1 MLSAKTLNKMFCSI
15 KRIFIILSLL
25 CLIGQSSFA
34 LSQKEEDA
42 IFRDFAWQEF
52 TELPKDERPT
62 IGLTLSA
69 GALRGASHIG
79 VVEVLSESGLPID
92 YMSGTSMGCI
102 VGALFNAGLPL
113 EHLQDLV
120 NDIKINY
127 ISRDFNIGGIL
138 KYLFTEKLF
147 SSEQFQEF
155 IDQEVGSKNFEDLP
169 RPFACVSADIKTG
182 EKVIFD
188 SGPLALGVRAS
199 MNLPG
204 VFKPV
209 EYRQRL
215 LVDGGVVDYM
225 PVDLVK
231 KMGADFTIAVYALP
245 NFSNGAPSNVLG
257 YVLRMGDLR
266 GAALTEGSEH
276 AADFVILSRVADIGS
291 ANISQATLAIEIG
304 ASSAY
309 LALPQLKEKLIINGI
324 NYVLK

>member
-1 MLSAKTLNKMFCSI
+1 MARCIKLILFFSLFC
-15 KRIFIILSLL
+15 FLWQGL
-25 CLIGQSSFA
+25 FA
-34 LSQKEEDA
+34 LSQKEEDT
-42 IFRDFAWQEF
+42 ILREFAWQEF
-52 TELPKDERPT
+52 TELPPNKRPK
-62 IGLTLSA
+62 IGVTLSA

-79 VVEVLSESGLPID
+79 VMEVLSESGLPID

-102 VGALFNAGLPL
+102 VGALYNSGMPL
-113 EHLQDLV
+113 GHLQELV
-120 NDIKINY
+120 NNIKTNY
-127 ISRDFNIGGIL
+127 ISKDFNSGGIL
-138 KYLFTEKLF
+138 KYLFAGKLF

-155 IDQEVGSKNFEDLP
+155 IDKEVGSKNYEDLP
-169 RPFACVSADIKTG
+169 IPFACVSADIKTG

-204 VFKPV
+204 VFEPV

-231 KMGADFTIAVYALP
+231 NMGADFTITVYALP
-245 NFSNGAPSNVLG
+245 NFSNSTPSNILG

-266 GAALTEGSEH
+266 GAVLTEKSEH
-276 AADFVILSRVADIGS
+276 EADFVILSRVADIGP
-291 ANISQATLAIEIG
+291 ADRSQTPIAMEIG

-309 LALPQLKEKLIINGI
+309 QSLPQLKEKLILRGI
-324 NYVLK
+324 NYVFK

>member
-1 MLSAKTLNKMFCSI
+1 MFFPF
-15 KRIFIILSLL
+15 KKIFILFFLL
-25 CLIGQSSFA
+25 CLLWQGSFA
-34 LSQKEEDA
+34 LTQKEEDQ

-52 TELPKDERPT
+52 IELPKDKRPH

-79 VVEVLSESGLPID
+79 VMEVLSESGVPID

-102 VGALFNAGLPL
+102 VGALYNAGLPL
-113 EHLQDLV
+113 EHLQELV
-120 NDIKINY
+120 NNIKMNY

-138 KYLFTEKLF
+138 KYLFAEKLF

-155 IDQEVGSKNFEDLP
+155 IDKEVGSKNYEDLP

-231 KMGADFTIAVYALP
+231 KMGAEFTIAVYALP
-245 NFSNGAPSNVLG
+245 NVSNGTPSNVLG

-291 ANISQATLAIEIG
+291 TNMAKTPLAIEIG

-309 LALPQLKEKLIINGI
+309 LALPELKEKLIINGI
-324 NYVLK
+324 NYVFK

>member
-1 MLSAKTLNKMFCSI
+1 MLFSAKKLL
-15 KRIFIILSLL
+15 IITSLL
-25 CLIGQSSFA
+25 CFLGQSAFA
-34 LSQKEEDA
+34 LTQKEEDD
-42 IFRDFAWQEF
+42 IFREFAWQEF
-52 TELPKDERPT
+52 AELSKDQRPK

-79 VVEVLSESGLPID
+79 VMEVLSEAGLPID

-102 VGALFNAGLPL
+102 VGALYNAGLPL
-113 EHLQDLV
+113 SHLQELV
-120 NDIKINY
+120 NNLKINY
-127 ISRDFNIGGIL
+127 ITRDFNIGGIL
-138 KYLFTEKLF
+138 KYLFSGKLF

-155 IDQEVGSKNFEDLP
+155 IDKEVGSKNYEDLP
-169 RPFACVSADIKTG
+169 RPFACVSADIRTG

-204 VFKPV
+204 VFEPV
-209 EYRQRL
+209 EYRQRM

-231 KMGADFTIAVYALP
+231 KMGAEFIIAVYALP
-245 NFSNGAPSNVLG
+245 NFSHEVPSNVLG

-266 GAALTEGSEH
+266 GAALTEHSEH
-276 AADFVILSRVADIGS
+276 LADFVIVSRVADIGS
-291 ANISQATLAIEIG
+291 ANRAQTSLAIEIG
-304 ASSAY
+304 ASAAY
-309 LALPQLKEKLIINGI
+309 LALPQLKEKLILKGI

>member
-1 MLSAKTLNKMFCSI
+1 M
-15 KRIFIILSLL
+15 
-25 CLIGQSSFA
+25 
-34 LSQKEEDA
+34 
-42 IFRDFAWQEF
+42 
-52 TELPKDERPT
+52 
-62 IGLTLSA
+62 
-69 GALRGASHIG
+69 RGASHIG
-79 VVEVLSESGLPID
+79 VMEVLSESNLPID

-102 VGALFNAGLPL
+102 VGALYNAGLPL

-120 NDIKINY
+120 NNIKLNY

-138 KYLFTEKLF
+138 KYLFAEKLF

-155 IDQEVGSKNFEDLP
+155 IDQEVGSKNYEDLP
-169 RPFACVSADIKTG
+169 IPFACVSADIKTG

-231 KMGADFTIAVYALP
+231 KMGADFTVTVYALP
-245 NFSNGAPSNVLG
+245 SFSPDAPSNVLG

-266 GAALTEGSEH
+266 GAALTEKSEQT
-276 AADFVILSRVADIGS
+276 ADYVILSRVADIGS
-291 ANISQATLAIEIG
+291 ANMSQAALAVEIG

-309 LALPQLKEKLIINGI
+309 LALPQLKEKLIIKGI

>member
-1 MLSAKTLNKMFCSI
+1 MPRYTK
-15 KRIFIILSLL
+15 IILIFSVL
-25 CLIGQSSFA
+25 CFLGQGLFA
-34 LSQKEEDA
+34 LPQKDEDN
-42 IFRDFAWQEF
+42 ILREFAWQEF
-52 TELPKDERPT
+52 TELPQNKRPK
-62 IGLTLSA
+62 IGVTLSA

-79 VVEVLSESGLPID
+79 VMEVLSESGLPID

-102 VGALFNAGLPL
+102 VGALYNAGMPL
-113 EHLQDLV
+113 DHLQELV
-120 NDIKINY
+120 NNIKTSY

-155 IDQEVGSKNFEDLP
+155 IDKEVGSKNYEDLP
-169 RPFACVSADIKTG
+169 IPFACVSADIKTG

-204 VFKPV
+204 VFEPV

-225 PVDLVK
+225 PVDLIK
-231 KMGADFTIAVYALP
+231 NMGADFTITVYALP
-245 NFSNGAPSNVLG
+245 SFANSTPSNVLG

-266 GAALTEGSEH
+266 GAVLTENAEH
-276 AADFVILSRVADIGS
+276 EADFVILSRVAEIASTDR
-291 ANISQATLAIEIG
+291 SQTGTAIEIG

-309 LALPQLKEKLIINGI
+309 QALPQLKEKLIIRGI
-324 NYVLK
+324 HYVFK

>member
-1 MLSAKTLNKMFCSI
+1 MSFRFPKIIFLFCLSF
-15 KRIFIILSLL
+15 LL
-25 CLIGQSSFA
+25 GQNIFA
-34 LSQKEEDA
+34 LSIKEEDA
-42 IFRDFAWQEF
+42 IFREFVWQEF
-52 TELPKDERPT
+52 TELPQNKRPK
-62 IGLTLSA
+62 IGVTLSA
-69 GALRGASHIG
+69 GALRGVSHIG
-79 VVEVLSESGLPID
+79 VMEVLSESRLPID

-102 VGALFNAGLPL
+102 VGALYNSGIPL
-113 EHLQDLV
+113 DHLQELV
-120 NDIKINY
+120 NNIKTSY

-155 IDQEVGSKNFEDLP
+155 IDKEVGSKNYEDLHI
-169 RPFACVSADIKTG
+169 PFACVSADIKTG
-182 EKVIFD
+182 EKVVFD
-188 SGPLALGVRAS
+188 SGPLSLGVRAS

-204 VFKPV
+204 VFEPV

-231 KMGADFTIAVYALP
+231 EMGADFTIAVYALP
-245 NFSNGAPSNVLG
+245 SFSTDVPSNILG

-276 AADFVILSRVADIGS
+276 EADFVILSRVGNIGS
-291 ANISQATLAIEIG
+291 ANRSQTPLALEIG

-309 LALPQLKEKLIINGI
+309 QALPNIKEKLIMAGI
-324 NYVLK
+324 NYVFK

>member
-1 MLSAKTLNKMFCSI
+1 MARYI
-15 KRIFIILSLL
+15 KFILFFSFL
-25 CLIGQSSFA
+25 CFLGQGLFA
-34 LSQKEEDA
+34 LSPKEEDD
-42 IFRDFAWQEF
+42 IFREFAWQEF
-52 TELPKDERPT
+52 AELPKDKRPK
-62 IGLTLSA
+62 IGVTLSA

-79 VVEVLSESGLPID
+79 VMEVLSESGLPID

-102 VGALFNAGLPL
+102 VGALYNAGMPL

-120 NDIKINY
+120 NNIKTNY

-138 KYLFTEKLF
+138 KYLFAEKLF

-155 IDQEVGSKNFEDLP
+155 IDKEVGSKNYEDLP
-169 RPFACVSADIKTG
+169 IPFACVSADIRTG
-182 EKVIFD
+182 EKVVFD

-204 VFKPV
+204 VFEPV

-231 KMGADFTIAVYALP
+231 NMGADFTITVYALP
-245 NFSNGAPSNVLG
+245 NFSSSTPSNVLG

-266 GAALTEGSEH
+266 GAVLTEKSEH
-276 AADFVILSRVADIGS
+276 EADFVILSRVADISS
-291 ANISQATLAIEIG
+291 ADRSQVPIAVEIG

-309 LALPQLKEKLIINGI
+309 QALPELKEKLIIKGI
-324 NYVLK
+324 NYVFK

>member
-1 MLSAKTLNKMFCSI
+1 MFCSI
-15 KRIFIILSLL
+15 KKFFLILSLL
-25 CLIGQSSFA
+25 CLLGQSAFA
-34 LSQKEEDA
+34 LTQKEEDE
-42 IFRDFAWQEF
+42 IFRDFTWQEF
-52 TELPKDERPT
+52 TELPRDSRPK

-79 VVEVLSESGLPID
+79 VVEVLSEAGVPID

-102 VGALFNAGLPL
+102 VGALYNAGLPL

-120 NDIKINY
+120 NNIKMNY

-138 KYLFTEKLF
+138 KYLFAEKLF

-215 LVDGGVVDYM
+215 LVDGGVVDYL
-225 PVDLVK
+225 PVDLVQ

-245 NFSNGAPSNVLG
+245 NFSHEAPSNVLG

-266 GAALTEGSEH
+266 GAALTEGSEQS
-276 AADFVILSRVADIGS
+276 ADFVILSRVADIGS
-291 ANISQATLAIEIG
+291 ADISQAALAIEIG

-309 LALPQLKEKLIINGI
+309 VALPQLKEKLIINGI

>member
-1 MLSAKTLNKMFCSI
+1 MFRSI
-15 KRIFIILSLL
+15 KKIFIILSLL
-25 CLIGQSSFA
+25 CLTGQSAFA
-34 LSQKEEDA
+34 LTQKEEDE

-52 TELPKDERPT
+52 TELPQDQRPK
-62 IGLTLSA
+62 IGLALSA

-79 VVEVLSESGLPID
+79 VMEVLSEASVPID

-102 VGALFNAGLPL
+102 VGALYNAGLPM

-120 NDIKINY
+120 NNIKINY
-127 ISRDFNIGGIL
+127 ITRDFNIGGIL
-138 KYLFTEKLF
+138 KYLFAEKLF
-147 SSEQFQEF
+147 SSEQFQDF

-225 PVDLVK
+225 PVDLIK

-245 NFSNGAPSNVLG
+245 NFSHDAPSNVLG

-266 GAALTEGSEH
+266 GAALTERSEH
-276 AADFVILSRVADIGS
+276 LADFVIVSRVADIGS
-291 ANISQATLAIEIG
+291 ASISQAALAIEIG

-309 LALPQLKEKLIINGI
+309 LALPQLKEKLIIDGI